1 MSWKE
6 EVQEIKRRE
15 ELAAK
20 MGGVEEV
27 IDPRTTRRVLC
38 DWAELAYG
46 VIPTVLGEKQRGM
59 RP

>member
-20 MGGVEEV
+20 MGGVEEN

-38 DWAELAYG
+38 DWSELAYG